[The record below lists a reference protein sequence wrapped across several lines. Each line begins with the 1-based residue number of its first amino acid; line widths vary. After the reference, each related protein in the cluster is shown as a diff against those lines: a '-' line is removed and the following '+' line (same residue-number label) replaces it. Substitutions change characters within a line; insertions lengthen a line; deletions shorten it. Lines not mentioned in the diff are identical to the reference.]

1 MKHLTPVTVLKAYY
15 DGGQTIIAILD
26 RVFGF
31 VLDLADVKQKSPQS
45 LT

>member
-1 MKHLTPVTVLKAYY
+1 MKHLRPITVLKAQY

-31 VLDLADVKQKSPQS
+31 VLDLADIKQKSPE
-45 LT
+45 TTI